1 LFFSKKQIKIISF
14 ATSFVVLV
22 VLFMNGYNPSAY
34 ASESFIDVERDTYYF
49 ESVNNMKKYGVV
61 NGYPD
66 GTFKPLNNITVAE
79 ALSIIFRNANIK
91 YDNPNNVDEY
101 WYSDVLDRAISL
113 GIVSSSVN
121 PNSYVS
127 RLNIGRYIIGAYN
140 LDTSKTT
147 VKNVFVDTNSIVANT
162 MYEYGIFLGA
172 PSSEGAVYMP
182 YEKITRADI
191 CMVLYRLRENLKS
204 PLAGTLDIN
213 GVKVSSNPTSISDF
227 NSIIKSLSVDNNYS
241 ITIPYNVDLTEST
254 IYNSIKESCIYAFE
268 YNFSVYPEK
277 YSFTPKVNLKR
288 QIISNNNYSF
298 KITLCNEFF
307 NNSDLHNYVSS
318 FNTVSNEIILNLTL
332 SDKLNESMPTI
343 EKVKVL
349 FEYVVLNTEYDVS
362 VTPNALSYT
371 GYGASNEH
379 LAVCQGYTALF
390 NNLCK
395 NIGVTAEGVTGFIK
409 RTGVEHMWTRL
420 YIDDSWHYFDVT
432 YADPIPD
439 VDGFCDF
446 TYFDMSYEAIMADR
460 TLGDIH
466 N

>member
-1 LFFSKKQIKIISF
+1 MVFNKKQIKI
-14 ATSFVVLV
+14 TSFITIFVLLV
-22 VLFMNGYNPSAY
+22 FLFMNSYNPSAF
-34 ASESFIDVERDTYYF
+34 ASESFIDVEKDSYYF
-49 ESVNNMKKYGVV
+49 ESVSNMKNFGIVH
-61 NGYPD
+61 GYPD

-79 ALSIIFRNANIK
+79 ALTIIFRNANIK
-91 YDNPNNVDEY
+91 FDNPNNEDKY

-121 PNSYVS
+121 PDSYVS

-147 VKNVFVDTNSIVANT
+147 VKNVFVDTNSVVANT
-162 MYEYGIFLGA
+162 MYEYGIFYGA
-172 PSSEGAVYMP
+172 PSDEGAVYMP
-182 YEKITRADI
+182 YDKITRADI
-191 CMVLYRLRENLKS
+191 CMVLYRLYNNLKS

-213 GVKVSSNPTSISDF
+213 GVKVSSNPTTISDF
-227 NSIIKSLSVDNNYS
+227 DSIIKSLSVDNNYS
-241 ITIPYNVDLTEST
+241 ITIPYNVDLTEAS
-254 IYNSIKESCIYAFE
+254 IYNSIKQSCIYAFE

-277 YSFTPKVNLKR
+277 YSFTPKINLKR

-307 NNSDLHNYVSS
+307 NSSDLHNYVSS

-332 SDKLNESMPTI
+332 NDKLNESMSTI

-362 VTPNALSYT
+362 ATPSALSYT

-409 RTGVEHMWTRL
+409 RTGVEHMWSRL
-420 YIDDSWHYFDVT
+420 YIDGSWHYFDVT

-460 TLGDIH
+460 TIGDIH

>member
-1 LFFSKKQIKIISF
+1 MFFSKKQIKIISF

-227 NSIIKSLSVDNNYS
+227 NSIIKSLSVDKNYS

-268 YNFSVYPEK
+268 YNFSV
-277 YSFTPKVNLKR
+277 
-288 QIISNNNYSF
+288 
-298 KITLCNEFF
+298 
-307 NNSDLHNYVSS
+307 
-318 FNTVSNEIILNLTL
+318 
-332 SDKLNESMPTI
+332 
-343 EKVKVL
+343 
-349 FEYVVLNTEYDVS
+349 
-362 VTPNALSYT
+362 
-371 GYGASNEH
+371 
-379 LAVCQGYTALF
+379 
-390 NNLCK
+390 
-395 NIGVTAEGVTGFIK
+395 
-409 RTGVEHMWTRL
+409 
-420 YIDDSWHYFDVT
+420 
-432 YADPIPD
+432 
-439 VDGFCDF
+439 
-446 TYFDMSYEAIMADR
+446 
-460 TLGDIH
+460 
-466 N
+466 